1 MLFQSHCN
9 QDDTLASPKFAC
21 ILSNVRIS
29 QTSQAALRGPFLF
42 VMPNFIE
49 EATLYLF
56 FGKQTPLYCL
66 FEWENLLS

>member
-9 QDDTLASPKFAC
+9 QDDTLARPKSAC
-21 ILSNVRIS
+21 TLSNDKIS
-29 QTSQAALRGPFLF
+29 QTNQAGLRGPFLF
-42 VMPNFIE
+42 AMPKFIE
-49 EATLYLF
+49 EATFYLF